1 MLLSFLNLL
10 YEVNVIHLLISIIR
24 AIIGYGS
31 GFMKACILTLGCKVN
46 AYESE
51 LIKESLKKANYE
63 ITDTQRDADVIIINT
78 CTVTNQADS
87 KSRKYIRHAR
97 RENSNA
103 IIVVCGCSA
112 ENHKEALM
120 DLDIDILLGN
130 KDKSKIVELID
141 MYKASGEKLVRF
153 YDLRNQE
160 FEDMKIDN
168 FASKTRGFVKIQD
181 GCNNYCAYCIIPFM
195 RGNIRSKDID
205 IAEKEINCL
214 ADNGYQE
221 IVLTGIHTGSYGK
234 GEDYDLVDL
243 IRRISKNDNLKRIRI
258 SSIEI
263 TELNDKF
270 MEELRDNPKIC
281 DHMHIPIQSGSNN
294 VLKNMN
300 RKYNIDEYINIINKL
315 RSIRPNIN
323 ITTDLIVGF
332 PEETDEDHQDTI
344 DNLKKIGFSKIHTF
358 PYSMRKGTKASMLR
372 QVNDTV
378 KTNRTHEILRLSDE
392 LESAYYKKFIGEEL
406 GVLVEDC
413 ISGLTSNYIKVHLD
427 KECENNTFVKVRI
440 VSVDGISVNGKV
452 L

>member
-1 MLLSFLNLL
+1 
-10 YEVNVIHLLISIIR
+10 
-24 AIIGYGS
+24 
-31 GFMKACILTLGCKVN
+31 MKACILTLGCKVN

-51 LIKESLKKANYE
+51 LIKEKLKKANYE
-63 ITDTQRDADVIIINT
+63 IVDEQDSADVIIINT

-87 KSRKYIRHAR
+87 KSRKIIRHAR
-97 RENSNA
+97 RANENA

-120 DLDIDILLGN
+120 DLDIDILIGN
-130 KDKSKIVELID
+130 KDKSRIVELID
-141 MYKASGEKLVRF
+141 MYKKSGEKLVKF
-153 YDLRNQE
+153 YDLRSE
-160 FEDMKIDN
+160 KFEDMEINN

-181 GCNNYCAYCIIPFM
+181 GCNNFCAYCIIPFM

-205 IAEKEINCL
+205 IAEREINCL

-221 IVLTGIHTGSYGK
+221 IVLTGIHTGSYGT

-270 MEELRDNPKIC
+270 MEELATNEKIC
-281 DHMHIPIQSGSNN
+281 DHMHVPIQSGANN

-300 RKYNIDEYINIINKL
+300 RKYNIDEYKNIINKL

-332 PEETDEDHQDTI
+332 PEETDEDHLETI
-344 DNLKKIGFSKIHTF
+344 ANLKSIGFSKIHTF
-358 PYSMRKGTKASMLR
+358 PYSMRKGTKASLMK

-378 KTNRTHEILRLSDE
+378 KNKRCHEVLSLSDE
-392 LESAYYKKFIGEEL
+392 LESEYYKKFL
-406 GVLVEDC
+406 GQDMSVLVENGT
-413 ISGLTSNYIKVHLD
+413 SGFTSNYIKVHLN
-427 KECENNTFVKVRI
+427 KTCKNNTFVKVKI
-440 VSVDGISVNGKV
+440 VSVDGISVNGEV